1 MPHLVPPVI
10 ASGSLNYT
18 PQPVL
23 TSERNLLLRPWTTA
37 DAPMIIDAFQ
47 DPDTQHW
54 HARTV
59 DSISEAEELIESYT
73 QGWRT
78 ESSATWAVVTAGG
91 EVLGRVA
98 LRSIDLVWG
107 EAEVAYW
114 MRAAARGRGAAT
126 AGVQTLSAWAFGVG
140 VHRLFLNHSIRNQAS
155 CRVAHKAGFALE
167 GTKRSAHLHLDGWH
181 DMHLHALI
189 NPYSC
194 IDPATTPPA

>member
-1 MPHLVPPVI
+1 MPNLVPPVI
-10 ASGSLNYT
+10 ASGSLNHA

-23 TSERNLLLRPWTTA
+23 TAENGLLLRPWTAA
-37 DAPMIIDAFQ
+37 DAPAIVDAFR
-47 DPDTQHW
+47 DPDVQRW

-59 DSISEAEELIESYT
+59 DSISEAEELIEGYAR
-73 QGWRT
+73 GWRA
-78 ESSATWAVVTAGG
+78 ESSATWAAVTATG

-126 AGVQTLSAWAFGVG
+126 AGVRTLSVWAFESG
-140 VHRLFLNHSIRNQAS
+140 VHRLFLNHSTFNDAS
-155 CRVAHKAGFALE
+155 CRVAEKAGFALE
-167 GTKRSAHLHLDGWH
+167 GTRRSATLHADGWH

-189 NPYSC
+189 SPA
-194 IDPATTPPA
+194 PATSPA